1 MAKIMSMAQNLFG
14 AIAKED
20 WQNLLAKFNGLTDEK
35 LILHLKESEFR
46 FNNRKQ
52 NLYNNQRKFS
62 LKLSRANA
70 NTNIRNITIF

>member
-14 AIAKED
+14 VIQRED

-52 NLYNNQRKFS
+52 NLYKIL
-62 LKLSRANA
+62 LKI
-70 NTNIRNITIF
+70 IRENPL

>member
-35 LILHLKESEFR
+35 FILHLKESEFR

-52 NLYNNQRKFS
+52 NLYKIL
-62 LKLSRANA
+62 LKM
-70 NTNIRNITIF
+70 IRENPL